1 MATATDQENITL
13 LLTLK
18 NAMVA
23 ANALNN
29 VRNLP

>member
-1 MATATDQENITL
+1 MATATDQENITS

-18 NAMVA
+18 NATVA

-29 VRNLP
+29 VRNPP